1 MNPPLFAII
10 LASVLCFT
18 THIRVVESSPD
29 AERLYTY
36 LMRDYSKL
44 IRPVPTNEEI
54 LSVLLSLKF
63 LQLIAVDEVNQ
74 VITTNVMVRQTWNDY
89 KLKWDPE
96 EYGGLSTLYIPC
108 EAIWLPDIVLYNN
121 AEGDYQITM
130 MTKVTVNYTGDVV
143 WDPPAIYKS
152 YCLIDVTYFPYDKQS
167 CEMKFGTW
175 TYDAG
180 QVDLTPIRGYETD
193 SKKIQIGMDL
203 SEYKESIE
211 WDILEA
217 SAMRNRL
224 VYSYGTY
231 VDITFKLVIRRK
243 TLFYTVN
250 LMIPCILISCLTV
263 FVFYLPSD
271 SGEKVTL
278 CISILLSLTVFILLL
293 AEIIPPTSL
302 TVPLMGRYLLF
313 TLVMTTMS
321 IALTIVIINV
331 HFRNPSTHR
340 MGPWIR
346 KVFLQWLPKLLLMER
361 PKQAQH
367 RLSGESTSSRSG
379 PNGAVNQRDREMVRD
394 RSARNLYSLQSEP
407 QNVAGGTP
415 SRSREKSL
423 MENPEVQNAVR
434 GINFI
439 VEHVRDQHIFG
450 NTVRDWKYVAMVLD
464 RLFLWIFAAVCLIG
478 TGKIVL
484 DAPPLYET
492 DEPIPRECK
501 PPEITDAWICL
512 FKGANDEDYS

>member
-1 MNPPLFAII
+1 MG
-10 LASVLCFT
+10 
-18 THIRVVESSPD
+18 
-29 AERLYTY
+29 YT
-36 LMRDYSKL
+36 RGFC
-44 IRPVPTNEEI
+44 NEE
-54 LSVLLSLKF
+54 
-63 LQLIAVDEVNQ
+63 
-74 VITTNVMVRQTWNDY
+74 
-89 KLKWDPE
+89 
-96 EYGGLSTLYIPC
+96 
-108 EAIWLPDIVLYNN
+108 
-121 AEGDYQITM
+121 
-130 MTKVTVNYTGDVV
+130 
-143 WDPPAIYKS
+143 PAGVFIRN
-152 YCLIDVTYFPYDKQS
+152 
-167 CEMKFGTW
+167 
-175 TYDAG
+175 
-180 QVDLTPIRGYETD
+180 IRGYYLQVGHSTED
-193 SKKIQIGMDL
+193 PFLHGELDDPLYSDFLPDGLRVLLAIGQWRKSHSL
-203 SEYKESIE
+203 YFHSSITHR
-211 WDILEA
+211 IHLA
-217 SAMRNRL
+217 SCRGMSSCCSQRITFTNGFAHFLQDFLLFGN
-224 VYSYGTY
+224 
-231 VDITFKLVIRRK
+231 VDI
-243 TLFYTVN
+243 
-250 LMIPCILISCLTV
+250 SQ
-263 FVFYLPSD
+263 
-271 SGEKVTL
+271 
-278 CISILLSLTVFILLL
+278 
-293 AEIIPPTSL
+293 IIPPTSL